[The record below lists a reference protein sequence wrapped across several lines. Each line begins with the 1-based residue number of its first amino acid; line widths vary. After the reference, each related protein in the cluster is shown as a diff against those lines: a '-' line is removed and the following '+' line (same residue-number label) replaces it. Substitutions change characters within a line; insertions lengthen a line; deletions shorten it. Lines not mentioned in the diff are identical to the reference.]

1 MKRRDFRESYGRGK
15 HLRLEDGG
23 NSEETE
29 GVREGGGEVV
39 WGMRASFTL
48 RLVLTEKREKQILG
62 HSPFVL
68 QFPLSSRMTLLD
80 TSWR

>member
-15 HLRLEDGG
+15 HLRLEGGG

-29 GVREGGGEVV
+29 GVREEGGGEVV

-48 RLVLTEKREKQILG
+48 RLVLTKERVKQISG
-62 HSPFVL
+62 HSLFV
-68 QFPLSSRMTLLD
+68 
-80 TSWR
+80 